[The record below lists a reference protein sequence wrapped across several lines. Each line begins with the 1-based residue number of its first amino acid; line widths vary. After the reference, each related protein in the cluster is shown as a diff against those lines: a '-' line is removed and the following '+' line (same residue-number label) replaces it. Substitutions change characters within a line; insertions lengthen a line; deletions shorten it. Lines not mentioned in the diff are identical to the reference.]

1 MLKIYHAPLSSPA
14 NKVRMCANAL
24 HLPHEA
30 VAVNLREGEQKQ
42 PGYLAIN
49 PFGKVP
55 AIDDDGF
62 YLFESNAIMKY
73 LCRKQGSELYPSE
86 LQAQAFVDQWCE
98 FVSSLLTPAYGRVTY
113 NRVLAP
119 LSGAKVS
126 EESVA
131 DGLRFIANY
140 LPVLDRRLEL
150 TQFLAGPRRTIADLA
165 LLAALDPSEACGIEL
180 SGYPALYRWRQG
192 LRAEEFYRSVHEY
205 YGKGILPGA
214 RA

>member
-1 MLKIYHAPLSSPA
+1 
-14 NKVRMCANAL
+14 MCANAL
-24 HLPHEA
+24 HLPYEA
-30 VAVNLREGEQKQ
+30 VVVNLREGEQKR
-42 PGYLAIN
+42 PEYLAIN

-86 LQAQAFVDQWCE
+86 LQAQAFVDQWCD
-98 FVSSLLTPAYGRVTY
+98 FVSSLLVPAYGRVTF

-131 DGLRFIANY
+131 DGLKFIANY
-140 LPVLDRRLEL
+140 LPVVDRRLE
-150 TQFLAGPRRTIADLA
+150 QSKFLAGPRETIADLA
-165 LLAALDPSEACGIEL
+165 LLAALDPSEVCGIEL
-180 SGYPALYRWRQG
+180 SGYPALYTWRQG
-192 LRAEEFYRSVHEY
+192 LRTQEFYRSVHDY
-205 YGKGILPGA
+205 YGQGILPGA